1 MKKFPTTAELAR
13 SDNPYL
19 RGIAVEVKHYV
30 ERLLAQIVPYLSALD
45 VMEVTQG
52 TPPIRISGPHPP
64 RLTST
69 PDVQFG
75 HLVCKADEPKYRA
88 LWLRID
94 GIFFTYC
101 DLGGS
106 TRLDV
111 DAASWRQFP
120 FNDVVTGL
128 QNIARKIRKAQSAFE
143 KTETEEA
150 QTFRR
155 IRDFLDTHCWQQSF

>member
-1 MKKFPTTAELAR
+1 MKKLPTTAELER

-19 RGIAVEVKHYV
+19 RGISVEMRHYI

-45 VMEVTQG
+45 VLEVTQG
-52 TPPIRISGPHPP
+52 TPPVWIAGPYPP
-64 RLTST
+64 RLSSAPST
-69 PDVQFG
+69 QYG
-75 HLVCKADEPKYRA
+75 HLICKTDDEKYYA
-88 LWLRID
+88 LWLRVD
-94 GIFFTYC
+94 GIFFTYS

-120 FNDVVTGL
+120 FNDVVAGL
-128 QNIARKIRKAQSAFE
+128 QNIARKIHKAQSAFE